1 VTITRK
7 HRPHHLMW
15 FVLQSLIIFAVI
27 ASNIHWHWTPN
38 GYLPAILGAGLAWLL
53 TRQLSVRWRERQ
65 TLDPE

>member
-1 VTITRK
+1 
-7 HRPHHLMW
+7 MW

-53 TRQLSVRWRERQ
+53 TRLLSIRWRERQ

>member
-1 VTITRK
+1 
-7 HRPHHLMW
+7 MW

-53 TRQLSVRWRERQ
+53 TRPLSVRWRERQ

>member
-1 VTITRK
+1 
-7 HRPHHLMW
+7 MW